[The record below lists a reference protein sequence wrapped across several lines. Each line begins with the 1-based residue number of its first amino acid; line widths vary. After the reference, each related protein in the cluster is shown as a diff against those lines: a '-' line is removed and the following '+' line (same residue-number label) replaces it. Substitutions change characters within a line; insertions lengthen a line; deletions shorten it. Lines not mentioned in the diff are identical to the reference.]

1 MLNMNI
7 RSMNT
12 RPQPNLVA
20 RLADGDVAE
29 TLTQYFAYVAVV
41 CVAIAGAVGAMA
53 LSAQTALVWIDGVAR
68 PAQAIE
74 RTMPAASP
82 DQQMIIRPTSA
93 TFAMLPATIPMRMK
107 NDVVSSN
114 Y

>member
-1 MLNMNI
+1 MTTL
-7 RSMNT
+7 
-12 RPQPNLVA
+12 PQPNLVA

-41 CVAIAGAVGAMA
+41 CIAIAGAVGAIA
-53 LSAQTALVWIDGVAR
+53 LSAQTALVWVDGMAR

-74 RTMPAASP
+74 RTIPASSP
-82 DQQMIIRPTSA
+82 KQPTIIKSTSA
-93 TFAMLPATIPMRMK
+93 TFAMLPASMPMRIK
-107 NDVVSSN
+107 NDVVTSN